1 MGRYDPECGY
11 CQGLPFIV
19 APLLLVSPDEE
30 AFCQLVRLMNS
41 YDLRAH
47 FLPEM
52 PGLQLRLFQFDRLIE
67 EMLPVLHTHFLRQ
80 GVKSSMYC
88 SQWFLTLFAYRCVPY
103 LPCPSPNRRMS
114 YRFPLEMVFRIFD
127 HILANG
133 IEAIFSFSILLLQK
147 NEAALLKL
155 NFDACLDYLKTS
167 LLDFYQIEDDGEH
180 DEPQFRVDDFV
191 RDASRVNITPFQ
203 LDNYAAEYEELRKAQ
218 TAHIIEMDNL
228 RNENRML
235 KAQV

>member
-1 MGRYDPECGY
+1 
-11 CQGLPFIV
+11 
-19 APLLLVSPDEE
+19 
-30 AFCQLVRLMNS
+30 
-41 YDLRAH
+41 
-47 FLPEM
+47 
-52 PGLQLRLFQFDRLIE
+52 
-67 EMLPVLHTHFLRQ
+67 
-80 GVKSSMYC
+80 
-88 SQWFLTLFAYRCVPY
+88 
-103 LPCPSPNRRMS
+103 
-114 YRFPLEMVFRIFD
+114 MVFRIFD

-167 LLDFYQIEDDGEH
+167 LLDCYQIEDDGEQ
-180 DEPQFRVDDFV
+180 DEPQFRVDEFV

-203 LDNYAAEYEELRKAQ
+203 LDNYAAEYEDLRKAQ

-228 RNENRML
+228 RHENRTL